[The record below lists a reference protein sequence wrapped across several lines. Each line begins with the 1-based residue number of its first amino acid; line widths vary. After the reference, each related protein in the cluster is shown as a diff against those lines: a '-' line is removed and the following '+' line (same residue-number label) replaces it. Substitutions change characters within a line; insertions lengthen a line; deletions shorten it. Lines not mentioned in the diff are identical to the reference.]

1 MPRIPPPSPERRS
14 ILVQRKQNIEAR
26 DRRTATSIRE
36 HEEHGENRRA
46 NIQSINP
53 FDDNITTI
61 KLPPQTI
68 PSRYY
73 YNYIKKIIFFNF
85 LLL

>member
-1 MPRIPPPSPERRS
+1 MPRIPPASPEQRR
-14 ILVQRKQNIEAR
+14 ILDQRKQNIEAR

-53 FDDNITTI
+53 FEDNIRTTT
-61 KLPPQTI
+61 LPPQTI
-68 PSRYY
+68 PSPHSRYY
-73 YNYIKKIIFFNF
+73 YNYVKEKSFF
-85 LLL
+85 